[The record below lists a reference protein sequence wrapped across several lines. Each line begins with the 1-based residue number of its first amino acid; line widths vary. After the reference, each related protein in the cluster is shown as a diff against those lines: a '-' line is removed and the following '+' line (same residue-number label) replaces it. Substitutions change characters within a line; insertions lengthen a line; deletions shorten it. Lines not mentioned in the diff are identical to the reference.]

1 MDKIIDAL
9 DGHEFYERL
18 KSENKL
24 KSSSSTLAVIVE
36 TGFLVDPCEDTLQA
50 CLRLVE
56 KYSGDGFPSDLGDY
70 YRATPL
76 LILMGYYDTLPRG
89 FVSRCVKVLF
99 DTEDSW
105 NPRPYVLH
113 CNHEIEFLDVLW
125 HQSGFQQ
132 EFNMSMIYL
141 MQNNEDRDVR
151 KRVKAFQ
158 MREAKILYEKLKKL
172 EKLGKISI

>member
-9 DGHEFYERL
+9 DGHAFYKRL
-18 KSENKL
+18 KSENNL
-24 KSSSSTLAVIVE
+24 KSYSSVLNVIVE

-50 CLRLVE
+50 CVRLAK
-56 KYSGDGFPSDLGDY
+56 KYTDLEEY

-89 FVSRCVKVLF
+89 FVARCVKVLF
-99 DTEDSW
+99 DTENSW
-105 NPRPYVLH
+105 NPRPYCLH

-132 EFNMSMIYL
+132 EFNMSMTYL
-141 MQNNEDRDVR
+141 MQNNTDRDVL
-151 KRVKAFQ
+151 KRIKAFT
-158 MREAKILYEKLKKL
+158 MREAWMKNNKKL
-172 EKLGKISI
+172 